1 MKKKI
6 ILVFGILIL
15 LLTFGC
21 SEQEQKT
28 NATISEP
35 NISTPGFIIDSHIHY
50 RATDEWEKS
59 FLEIYEKWN
68 AIGCILVDMD
78 DLERGIVF
86 AKAHPDRTIPYA
98 SIDIDS
104 PTVLKD
110 IQNAYDMGYKGLG
123 ELLPQKI

>member
-6 ILVFGILIL
+6 TLLVFGILIV

-21 SEQEQKT
+21 SEQGQKT

-35 NISTPGFIIDSHIHY
+35 NLSTPGFIIDSHIHY

-68 AIGCILVDMD
+68 AIGCIF
-78 DLERGIVF
+78 G
-86 AKAHPDRTIPYA
+86 PYFNCVSIA
-98 SIDIDS
+98 SQRS
-104 PTVLKD
+104 SV
-110 IQNAYDMGYKGLG
+110 
-123 ELLPQKI
+123 